1 MRDQQ
6 GFTLVELLVVFAIL
20 ALLVGAVPVAFER
33 MRDSAQYRDT
43 LRSMLSDLKVA
54 RERAVTQGQEVRFRI
69 DLRNRTYGVHDQAQR
84 ALPESLQIKAVVA
97 SKEVRPDGVAAIL
110 FLPGGGATGG
120 TVEVIRPSGGGTRLQ
135 VDWLTGRVTQ
145 ETLSRSP

>member
-54 RERAVTQGQEVRFRI
+54 RERAVTHTRP
-69 DLRNRTYGVHDQAQR
+69 QR
-84 ALPESLQIKAVVA
+84 RRAPV
-97 SKEVRPDGVAAIL
+97 
-110 FLPGGGATGG
+110 
-120 TVEVIRPSGGGTRLQ
+120 
-135 VDWLTGRVTQ
+135 
-145 ETLSRSP
+145 